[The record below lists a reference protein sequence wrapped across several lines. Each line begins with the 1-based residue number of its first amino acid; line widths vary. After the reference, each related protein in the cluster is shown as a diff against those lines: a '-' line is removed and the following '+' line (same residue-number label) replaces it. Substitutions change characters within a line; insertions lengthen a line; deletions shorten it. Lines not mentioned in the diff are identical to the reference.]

1 MNDRL
6 LLAAIPF
13 CTDDQSPSRSRRCF
27 FPVCRPRAPRAPDQL
42 SDRADSAG
50 FDAASPAYSIDR
62 KGTVTKFYSTM
73 DVKFEL
79 SDYIRVL
86 KMASTPSWNE
96 FSQVSKIA
104 GAGIVLVGIVGF
116 LIYVVMTFVPGGA

>member
-1 MNDRL
+1 
-6 LLAAIPF
+6 
-13 CTDDQSPSRSRRCF
+13 
-27 FPVCRPRAPRAPDQL
+27 
-42 SDRADSAG
+42 
-50 FDAASPAYSIDR
+50 
-62 KGTVTKFYSTM
+62 M

-116 LIYVVMTFVPGGA
+116 LIYVVMTFIPGGA